1 MGGHGV
7 ERKNAHELVNVDN
20 CTGRTAELVGTR
32 TVGPVGAHTLELGAR
47 TVEPARTHTVE
58 PVGTR
63 TVGPVGDHT
72 FELVGAHSAEQELVS
87 ARTVEVVSAYDI
99 EAGMD
104 HHSRVCQA

>member
-20 CTGRTAELVGTR
+20 CTGRTAEL
-32 TVGPVGAHTLELGAR
+32 
-47 TVEPARTHTVE
+47 
-58 PVGTR
+58 VGTR